1 MSNTGQKVKDEA
13 IRETAFGDITSSFVA
28 IGDPLEHD
36 AFNVTFRNDTDA
48 KIYLST
54 DGSTSIKK
62 FAEFSDST
70 YDAKTNDMYRKA
82 GTQFYIKDDGT
93 AATEGAFWIE
103 VEYV

>member
-13 IRETAFGDITSSFVA
+13 IRETAFGDLTSSFVA
-28 IGDPLEHD
+28 IGDPLDHD
-36 AFNVTFRNDTDA
+36 AFNVTFENDTDA
-48 KIYLST
+48 KVYLST
-54 DGSTSIKK
+54 DGSTPIKK
-62 FAEFSDST
+62 LPEKSSRT